1 MLSNL
6 TIPVLNRYDLLQR
19 MLDSIDHPIENLLII
34 DNGGQLD
41 ELHTNDFVKAVT
53 ILPMLSNLGVASSWN
68 LGIKNFYRLS
78 VFYFASADMWFAK
91 GDLEKLA
98 NSNPKAITLHRQF
111 PHFQTFAIGEYAVEK
126 IGLFD
131 EALHPIYFEDNDYL
145 RRAKE
150 AGISIAYADLQGG
163 HDNSSTI
170 QSDNHYANRNS
181 ATFSDNQSYYQ
192 QKVERQ
198 DFSPGHWDITR
209 TRRNSWAK
217 S

>member
-6 TIPVLNRYDLLQR
+6 TVPVLNRYDLLQR

-34 DNGGQLD
+34 DNGGKLAD
-41 ELHTNDFVKAVT
+41 LSVPNFVKTLTV
-53 ILPMLSNLGVASSWN
+53 LPMLSNLGVATSWN
-68 LGIKNFYRLS
+68 LGIKNFYKLP
-78 VFYFASADMWFAK
+78 VFYFASADMWFSE

-98 NSNPKAITLHRQF
+98 NANPKAITLHKQF
-111 PHFQTFAIGEYAVEK
+111 PHFQTFGIGESVVEK

-131 EALHPIYFEDNDYL
+131 EALHPIYFEDTDYL

-150 AGISIAYADLQGG
+150 AGVSIAYADLQGG

-170 QSDNHYANRNS
+170 QSDSHYLNRNAS
-181 ATFSDNQSYYQ
+181 SFSDNGAYFQS
-192 QKVERQ
+192 KLDNN
-198 DFSPGHWDITR
+198 DFSAGHWDITR

-217 S
+217 

>member
-1 MLSNL
+1 LLSNL

-19 MLDSIDHPIENLLII
+19 MLDSIDYPIKNLLII
-34 DNGGQLD
+34 DNGGELD
-41 ELHTNDFVKAVT
+41 NLRNSDFVETLT
-53 ILPMLSNLGVASSWN
+53 ILRMLSNLGVGTSWN
-68 LGIKNFYRLS
+68 LGVKNFYQLP

-98 NSNPKAITLHRQF
+98 NASPNSITLHRSF
-111 PHFQTFAIGEYAVEK
+111 PHWQTFAIGESVVEQ

-145 RRAKE
+145 RRAQE
-150 AGISIAYADLQGG
+150 AGISVRYADLQGG

-170 QSDNHYANRNS
+170 QSDNHYAKRNS
-181 ATFSDNQSYYQ
+181 ATFIDNQSYYQ
-192 QKVERQ
+192 NKIDKK
-198 DFSPGHWDITR
+198 DFSPGQWDLTR

-217 S
+217 

>member
-1 MLSNL
+1 MLTNL

-19 MLDSIDHPIENLLII
+19 MLDSIDYPIENLLVI

-68 LGIKNFYRLS
+68 LGIKNFYRLP

-98 NSNPKAITLHRQF
+98 NASPKRISLHRSF
-111 PHFQTFAIGEYAVEK
+111 PHWQTFAIGEDVVQK
-126 IGLFD
+126 VGIFD
-131 EALHPIYFEDNDYL
+131 EGLHPIYFEDTDYM
-145 RRAKE
+145 RRAE
-150 AGISIAYADLQGG
+150 NVGIGISYLDLQGG

-170 QSDNHYANRNS
+170 ASDSHFSQRNS
-181 ATFSDNQSYYQ
+181 DTFADNQAYYLR
-192 QKVERQ
+192 KIANN
-198 DFSPGHWDITR
+198 DFSAGVWNITR
-209 TRRNSWAK
+209 TRSNSWAR
-217 S
+217 